1 MIVTFVF
8 RKAWENFKKYLLR
21 EKYSN
26 AGFFLVCNFP
36 NSDWMPRFALSISEL
51 SSNTGKHRL
60 EKTPYLHAA
69 PAVHVLSDR
78 GSIIFT
84 FFTFS

>member
-1 MIVTFVF
+1 
-8 RKAWENFKKYLLR
+8 
-21 EKYSN
+21 
-26 AGFFLVCNFP
+26 
-36 NSDWMPRFALSISEL
+36 MPRFALSMSEL
-51 SSNTGKHRL
+51 SWNTGKYRL